1 MANIPKMTN
10 SELERVL
17 SEAKDELAR
26 RDNMGKAFADI
37 KKILEKYKLRPED
50 IDWRQ
55 LNKTTKAGNKKKLS
69 SKPNAAVKIK
79 GKERLKPDQRS
90 SVAPKYLNPNG
101 KERWT
106 GRGRTPNWV
115 INICEQENIDIENFK
130 IDPRFRI

>member
-1 MANIPKMTN
+1 MSNIPKMTN

-26 RDNMGKAFADI
+26 RDNMGKALADI
-37 KKILEKYKLRPED
+37 KKILTKYKLRAGD

-69 SKPNAAVKIK
+69 RKSNAAVKIK
-79 GKERLKPDQRS
+79 ANERLKSDQRS

-101 KERWT
+101 KEKWT
-106 GRGRTPNWV
+106 GRGRTPGWV
-115 INICEQENIDIENFK
+115 MNICEQENIDIENFK
-130 IDPRFRI
+130 LDPRFRI